1 MSSILKVSEI
11 QDPTNGNTVISADS
25 TGRVTTPNMPG
36 FLCRGNTSAWK
47 RPGTTGWYTFV
58 SGTTVTN
65 ASSSGFADRST
76 IGMNL
81 TTSGDNFGCFN
92 TGGHFNA
99 STSVFTAPI
108 DARYYFHIQIYT
120 QKMTTTSSDFMH
132 ISPLI
137 NGAIVGYTINGR
149 GHTTANES
157 DTPSSTYIAQLSSGD
172 TFQWAIFNQ
181 NYAFQFYGDHIRM
194 MGYMIG

>member
-1 MSSILKVSEI
+1 MTGIIKVDTI
-11 QDPTNGNTVISADS
+11 QNNGGTTTISADS
-25 TGRVTTPNMPG
+25 AGRVTTPNTPG

-47 RPGTTGWYTFV
+47 RPSASGWYTFV

-65 ASSSGFADRST
+65 ATGTGIGDRGT

-81 TTSGDNFGCFN
+81 TTSGDAYGAFN

-99 STSVFTAPI
+99 STSVFTAPT

-137 NGAIVGYTINGR
+137 NGSVAGYTIDGR
-149 GHTTANES
+149 GVTVANEIP
-157 DTPSSTYIAQLSSGD
+157 TPSSTYIAQLSSGD
-172 TFQWAIFNQ
+172 TFQWAVYNQ

>member
-11 QDPTNGNTVISADS
+11 QEPTNGNTAISADS

-47 RPGTTGWYTFV
+47 RPGATGWYTFV
-58 SGTTVTN
+58 GGTTVTDA
-65 ASSSGFADRST
+65 ASSSFSDRST

-81 TTSGDNFGCFN
+81 TTSGDAYGAFN

-99 STSVFTAPI
+99 STSVFTAPVN
-108 DARYYFHIQIYT
+108 AAYFFHIQMYA
-120 QKMTTTSSDFMH
+120 QKMTTTNADFVH
-132 ISPLI
+132 VCPLI
-137 NGAIVGYTINGR
+137 NGAIVGYTIDGR
-149 GHTTANES
+149 GI
-157 DTPSSTYIAQLSSGD
+157 DTQVERTFRSTYIAYLSSGD
-172 TFQWAIFNQ
+172 TFQWAIYNQ

>member
-11 QDPTNGNTVISADS
+11 QDPTNGNSAMAVDS

-47 RPGTTGWYTFV
+47 RPGASGWYTFV
-58 SGTTVTN
+58 SGTTVTD
-65 ASSSGFADRST
+65 ATSSSFGDAGT

-81 TTSGDNFGCFN
+81 TTSGDSYGAFN

-108 DARYYFHIQIYT
+108 DARYYFHIQIYS
-120 QKMTTTSSDFMH
+120 QKMTTTNSDFMH

-137 NGAIVGYTINGR
+137 NGSIAGYTIHGR
-149 GHTTANES
+149 GHTTDNEI

-172 TFQWAIFNQ
+172 TFQWAIYNQ
-181 NYAFQFYGDHIRM
+181 NYAFQFYGDHLRI

>member
-1 MSSILKVSEI
+1 MTSILKVSEI
-11 QDPTNGNTVISADS
+11 QDPTNGNTAISTDS
-25 TGRVTTPNMPG
+25 TGRVTTPNVPG

-47 RPGTTGWYTFV
+47 RPSASGWYTFV

-65 ASSSGFADRST
+65 ATGTTIADRGT

-81 TTSGDNFGCFN
+81 TTSGDNYGAFN
-92 TGGHFNA
+92 TGGHFDA

-108 DARYYFHIQIYT
+108 DARYYFHIQIYS
-120 QKMTTTSSDFMH
+120 QKMTTTNSDFMH

-137 NGAIVGYTINGR
+137 NSAQVGYTIHGR
-149 GHTTANES
+149 GHTTANEI

-172 TFQWAIFNQ
+172 TFQWVIYNQ
-181 NYAFQFYGDHIRM
+181 NYAFQFYGDHLRI